1 MDFAASGGYFS
12 PRDPELWQRTLHDRD
27 AMQFQFALFAQ

>member
-1 MDFAASGGYFS
+1 MAFAASGGVFS

-27 AMQFQFALFAQ
+27 ATEFQFALYRQ